1 MTKVEYCTVKQKCLG
16 RLRKKIAVR
25 STVRVA
31 EGNLLLST
39 SSSRGPRQGC
49 LRQRALRVTHGP
61 SWSPSSPA
69 AAEQWIQPSGVHPR
83 VPLLPPFLSSL
94 LLATWGFSSSCSM
107 AVSSG
112 AAAGHWLSRTWP
124 RPHFSPCGSS
134 QPSPLCLPTLSG
146 PSLRVCTFN
155 GLATRGAQ
163 PRP

>member
-16 RLRKKIAVR
+16 RLSKKIVVR

-112 AAAGHWLSRTWP
+112 AAAAGPGQDPISAHAADLNLP
-124 RPHFSPCGSS
+124 R
-134 QPSPLCLPTLSG
+134 CLPTLSG

-155 GLATRGAQ
+155 GLAKRGAQ